1 MSYKIRV
8 FRHTFGDGRVKYVPY
23 VDETVKL
30 IWIFSIKERFAVRG
44 NNEYSEYGYLCSSE
58 LFESNKFDTYQKA
71 YDYAKSVIDNLV
83 KQEQANKVT
92 IEEVTK

>member
-8 FRHTFGDGRVKYVPY
+8 FRYTFGDGRVQYVPY
-23 VDETVKL
+23 VDKL
-30 IWIFSIKERFAVRG
+30 RKLWVFPIKERFAVRG
-44 NNEYSEYGYLCSSE
+44 KNEHSEYGYLCSSE

-71 YDYAKSVIDNLV
+71 YDCAKSVIDNLV